1 MIIEQDWYFNF
12 NLLKGHQYKINVF
25 YCERFFILKPKLE
38 MENQTRENQIRRD
51 KGQVDEERENDG
63 EGNGNRK
70 NLRGENISNPFPTV
84 TKIENEKRTDEE
96 AIKSAIPVI
105 ESKND
110 PELTQILSVLFADI
124 QSEELVKILEKY
136 GWSGTQF
143 SDEIKPEVKP
153 NFISDLLIF
162 LDERKYMKYDNTNN
176 NYKAKYLE
184 ETYVNIKTDPRGRL
198 LSMN

>member
-1 MIIEQDWYFNF
+1 
-12 NLLKGHQYKINVF
+12 
-25 YCERFFILKPKLE
+25 

-51 KGQVDEERENDG
+51 KRQVDEERENDG
-63 EGNGNRK
+63 EGK

-143 SDEIKPEVKP
+143 SD
-153 NFISDLLIF
+153 
-162 LDERKYMKYDNTNN
+162 
-176 NYKAKYLE
+176 
-184 ETYVNIKTDPRGRL
+184 
-198 LSMN
+198 

>member
-1 MIIEQDWYFNF
+1 
-12 NLLKGHQYKINVF
+12 
-25 YCERFFILKPKLE
+25 
-38 MENQTRENQIRRD
+38 
-51 KGQVDEERENDG
+51 
-63 EGNGNRK
+63 
-70 NLRGENISNPFPTV
+70 
-84 TKIENEKRTDEE
+84 
-96 AIKSAIPVI
+96 
-105 ESKND
+105 
-110 PELTQILSVLFADI
+110 LSVLFEKV